1 MHAWV
6 FAACAAVVALTSA
19 CRPEPAETRGA
30 AAAAAAPSNDTTV
43 MATAPDSLGFELVL
57 PRQVRAG
64 EPVVITL
71 RVQNRA
77 GRTLDLYLR
86 GRTITFDV
94 VVARAGGEVVWRRLD
109 DEIIPAIVH
118 LRPLAPGERLEAEAA
133 WDQRT
138 KQGKRLEPGEYVA
151 RGFLLVE
158 GDPLETPPAAFR
170 VVEQ

>member
-1 MHAWV
+1 M
-6 FAACAAVVALTSA
+6 T
-19 CRPEPAETRGA
+19 
-30 AAAAAAPSNDTTV
+30 
-43 MATAPDSLGFELVL
+43 TAPDSLGLELVL

-64 EPVVITL
+64 EPIAIRL
-71 RVQNRA
+71 RVQNPA
-77 GRTLDLYLR
+77 GRTRDLYLR

-94 VVARAGGEVVWRRLD
+94 VVARAGGEVVWQRLD
-109 DEIIPAIVH
+109 NEIIPAIVH

-138 KQGKRLEPGEYVA
+138 KRGTQLDPGEYVA

-158 GDPLETPPAAFR
+158 GDPLETPPAAFC